1 MRTRYN
7 LVIHV
12 SVIFLLFLFNNYSSA
27 YNLRQYSSKNGLS
40 NSAVLSICQDGDG
53 FMWFGSCEGVNFFD
67 GLNFQLYNPIDKK
80 KILSGNIV
88 ESILEAENNILWIQT
103 NYGLDRLEKYSQTVH
118 SFRQFKGKNWVVNS
132 TDNRIFVV
140 NSDNYIYY
148 YVPEE
153 QQFRGI
159 QVDNLIADDILEVAI
174 DKRNILWIFMKS
186 GNNLSFSINSNPDGS
201 ISLEPKKLFS
211 NLSIFGKEYNINDFV
226 SIENSRKNITL
237 NYEQNFF
244 SLSFTAIDYIN
255 GNDYTYFY
263 KLAELSDIWIDNG
276 GSNSASFTNISPGRY
291 TLLVKYRNNITGKE
305 SAVQSLVINIS
316 YPWYQT
322 TLAYVVYT
330 LLLLLVGYCIVRLSI
345 KWYRMK
351 KENIVEKLT
360 RKQREDVY
368 ESKLRFFTNI
378 THELCTPLTLI
389 YGPCEKIISYDK
401 SDSLIIK
408 YAKLIKHNAEELNSL
423 IAELIEF
430 RRLETGH
437 KKVEIKSCPI
447 SELARNIAEPFSE
460 LTSNKLLDYRI
471 NIVDNI
477 YWNSDS
483 GCLNKIITN
492 LISNAFKY
500 ASVKGKISVDVYVE
514 DKKLYIVVANTG
526 KGIKEDDLSKIF
538 DRYTVLDNFEDQ
550 NKAHETSRNGL
561 GLAICNNMVK
571 LLEGEITVT
580 SVLNDIT
587 TFTVILP
594 ELSIEQATEG
604 DEFFGNASVT
614 VIENVSRKMEETS
627 SVPEIVIPEYDK
639 NKQTIMIIDDDSAML
654 WFVTEI
660 FIDKYNVIPINNST
674 EVMSCLEQSS
684 PDIIISDIMMPDIDG
699 ISLTTLIKG
708 DKLRKH
714 IPMILL
720 SAKNTVEDQVRGID
734 SGAEVYITKPFSV
747 RYLEKVVER
756 LIKRKEDL
764 KQYFSSAVSSF
775 EINEGKLVHEEDKKF
790 MEKVYQVIDS
800 NITNPELSIETIS
813 SSLGYSTRQF
823 YRRIK
828 EITPKKPNDIIR
840 EYKLDIVKKL
850 LINTNLSVE
859 EIMDRTGFINR
870 GNFFKIF
877 SQKFEMT
884 PKKYRE
890 QMRKDITK
898 TNLENS

>member
-1 MRTRYN
+1 M
-7 LVIHV
+7 
-12 SVIFLLFLFNNYSSA
+12 
-27 YNLRQYSSKNGLS
+27 
-40 NSAVLSICQDGDG
+40 
-53 FMWFGSCEGVNFFD
+53 
-67 GLNFQLYNPIDKK
+67 
-80 KILSGNIV
+80 
-88 ESILEAENNILWIQT
+88 
-103 NYGLDRLEKYSQTVH
+103 
-118 SFRQFKGKNWVVNS
+118 
-132 TDNRIFVV
+132 
-140 NSDNYIYY
+140 
-148 YVPEE
+148 
-153 QQFRGI
+153 
-159 QVDNLIADDILEVAI
+159 
-174 DKRNILWIFMKS
+174 
-186 GNNLSFSINSNPDGS
+186 
-201 ISLEPKKLFS
+201 
-211 NLSIFGKEYNINDFV
+211 
-226 SIENSRKNITL
+226 
-237 NYEQNFF
+237 
-244 SLSFTAIDYIN
+244 
-255 GNDYTYFY
+255 
-263 KLAELSDIWIDNG
+263 
-276 GSNSASFTNISPGRY
+276 
-291 TLLVKYRNNITGKE
+291 
-305 SAVQSLVINIS
+305 
-316 YPWYQT
+316 
-322 TLAYVVYT
+322 
-330 LLLLLVGYCIVRLSI
+330 
-345 KWYRMK
+345 
-351 KENIVEKLT
+351 
-360 RKQREDVY
+360 
-368 ESKLRFFTNI
+368 
-378 THELCTPLTLI
+378 TLI

-660 FIDKYNVIPINNST
+660 FIDKYNV
-674 EVMSCLEQSS
+674 
-684 PDIIISDIMMPDIDG
+684 
-699 ISLTTLIKG
+699 
-708 DKLRKH
+708 
-714 IPMILL
+714 
-720 SAKNTVEDQVRGID
+720 
-734 SGAEVYITKPFSV
+734 
-747 RYLEKVVER
+747 
-756 LIKRKEDL
+756 
-764 KQYFSSAVSSF
+764 
-775 EINEGKLVHEEDKKF
+775 
-790 MEKVYQVIDS
+790 
-800 NITNPELSIETIS
+800 
-813 SSLGYSTRQF
+813 
-823 YRRIK
+823 
-828 EITPKKPNDIIR
+828 
-840 EYKLDIVKKL
+840 
-850 LINTNLSVE
+850 
-859 EIMDRTGFINR
+859 
-870 GNFFKIF
+870 
-877 SQKFEMT
+877 
-884 PKKYRE
+884 
-890 QMRKDITK
+890 
-898 TNLENS
+898 

>member
-1 MRTRYN
+1 M
-7 LVIHV
+7 
-12 SVIFLLFLFNNYSSA
+12 
-27 YNLRQYSSKNGLS
+27 
-40 NSAVLSICQDGDG
+40 
-53 FMWFGSCEGVNFFD
+53 
-67 GLNFQLYNPIDKK
+67 
-80 KILSGNIV
+80 
-88 ESILEAENNILWIQT
+88 
-103 NYGLDRLEKYSQTVH
+103 
-118 SFRQFKGKNWVVNS
+118 
-132 TDNRIFVV
+132 
-140 NSDNYIYY
+140 
-148 YVPEE
+148 
-153 QQFRGI
+153 
-159 QVDNLIADDILEVAI
+159 
-174 DKRNILWIFMKS
+174 
-186 GNNLSFSINSNPDGS
+186 
-201 ISLEPKKLFS
+201 
-211 NLSIFGKEYNINDFV
+211 
-226 SIENSRKNITL
+226 
-237 NYEQNFF
+237 
-244 SLSFTAIDYIN
+244 
-255 GNDYTYFY
+255 
-263 KLAELSDIWIDNG
+263 
-276 GSNSASFTNISPGRY
+276 
-291 TLLVKYRNNITGKE
+291 
-305 SAVQSLVINIS
+305 
-316 YPWYQT
+316 
-322 TLAYVVYT
+322 
-330 LLLLLVGYCIVRLSI
+330 
-345 KWYRMK
+345 
-351 KENIVEKLT
+351 
-360 RKQREDVY
+360 
-368 ESKLRFFTNI
+368 
-378 THELCTPLTLI
+378 
-389 YGPCEKIISYDK
+389 
-401 SDSLIIK
+401 
-408 YAKLIKHNAEELNSL
+408 IKHNAEELNSL

-460 LTSNKLLDYRI
+460 LTSNKLLDYKI

-594 ELSIEQATEG
+594 ELSIEQAT
-604 DEFFGNASVT
+604 FFGNASVT

-734 SGAEVYITKPFSV
+734 SGAEVYITKPFSLDILLL
-747 RYLEKVVER
+747 RIQKLLEWSSRNHQRFGKVEVSPAEITISTIDER
-756 LIKRKEDL
+756 LIERAIQAVEENMDNTDFSVEDL
-764 KQYFSSAVSSF
+764 SMTVGMSRGHLYKKLMTITGKSPLEFIRVLRIKRGKQLLEQSQESISQIA
-775 EINEGKLVHEEDKKF
+775 
-790 MEKVYQVIDS
+790 YQVG
-800 NITNPELSIETIS
+800 LSPK
-813 SSLGYSTRQF
+813 QF
-823 YRRIK
+823 AKYFK
-828 EITPKKPNDIIR
+828 EEFGCLPSEFNCKKD
-840 EYKLDIVKKL
+840 
-850 LINTNLSVE
+850 
-859 EIMDRTGFINR
+859 
-870 GNFFKIF
+870 
-877 SQKFEMT
+877 
-884 PKKYRE
+884 
-890 QMRKDITK
+890 
-898 TNLENS
+898 